1 MPISFTRTASRFLQN
16 ISDILEHLQELI
28 YMDMYSKYRGQTPKK
43 RLQQHIYMDMG
54 RYMTIYL
61 SGASSTSG

>member
-1 MPISFTRTASRFLQN
+1 
-16 ISDILEHLQELI
+16 
-28 YMDMYSKYRGQTPKK
+28 MDMYSKYRGQTPKK